1 MANCNGNISDGIL
14 NDCDNQPIA
23 GVKTKAWMM
32 NINDVD
38 KAGLVFD
45 ATNSLIIKTFLMK
58 MGNHA
63 FNLEVLKNS
72 LGGDYK
78 NVSKEFGSDYWAH
91 TIDIKVTDYNNAV
104 KARLKELTNAEV
116 CVILEN
122 KGADNETKFEIYG
135 LDSGLVLGDSGRN
148 TNENSGVLSIMLK
161 SDDGAEEPN
170 VPYTIFDTDYETTL
184 TMIEGLVA

>member
-32 NINDVD
+32 NIDDVD

-58 MGNHA
+58 MGKYA

-91 TIDIKVTDYNNAV
+91 TIDIKVTDYNNVV

-170 VPYTIFDTDYETTL
+170 EPNTIFDT
-184 TMIEGLVA
+184 